1 MNPAEL
7 FRQESNTVQL
17 APGEFLYREGD
28 RADKMYV
35 LLEGEVDIRVGDYV
49 KTLREGALIGEVALV
64 DDGPRAAN
72 VVANSACRLAQ
83 IDQQRFDFLV
93 QQHPY
98 FARHVM
104 KSLVDHLRY
113 VIFSKSS
120 DATQSAKSS
129 AE

>member
-7 FRQESNTVQL
+7 FRQEPNTVQL

-28 RADKMYV
+28 EADKMYV
-35 LLEGEVDIRVGDYV
+35 LLEGEIDIRVGDYI
-49 KTLREGALIGEVALV
+49 KTVREGALIGEAALIE
-64 DDGPRAAN
+64 DTPRAAN
-72 VVANSACRLAQ
+72 AVAKSTCRLAQ
-83 IDQQRFDFLV
+83 IDRQRFDFLV

-113 VIFSKSS
+113 VIFSKPSGERS
-120 DATQSAKSS
+120 PSLVQQ
-129 AE
+129 